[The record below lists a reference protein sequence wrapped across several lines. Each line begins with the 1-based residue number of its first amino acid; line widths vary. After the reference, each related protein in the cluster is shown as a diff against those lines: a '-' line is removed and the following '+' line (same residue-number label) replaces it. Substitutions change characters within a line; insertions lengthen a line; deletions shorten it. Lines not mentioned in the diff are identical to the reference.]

1 MKKDRVVLGAAA
13 LLALAGF
20 AQAGTAVPTQ
30 DFGGGYVPDQN
41 SGVQDQGPV
50 QQEQVQQ
57 IEAPMAQ
64 EQGPVQQVQEQVVY
78 DDATKS
84 AGPDQML
91 SGGAPGV
98 PVNAKPGECYSRC
111 IAPAK
116 YKNVTERIMV
126 KPATERIETIPAKYR
141 EVDKQVVAKDASE
154 RIETT
159 PPKFAWRTERIVL
172 RPASERLR
180 AIPARYETRQDQV
193 VIKPASSRIVTTP
206 PVFRT
211 VKERVLVQAASN
223 KWIRTAVPC
232 SPEDVK
238 LGLTDCETLC
248 LVETPAMYKTVIKK
262 ILVTP
267 PQQKTVTIPAE
278 FETITKDVLVA
289 PARVEKEV
297 IPAEYQTVR
306 KKIMIEPAKTVRIP
320 VPAEYKTIRVK
331 EVVQEASERRVPV
344 PAEYQTITK
353 RIKVSDSQ
361 IVWRAVLCEDKIKDT
376 KVLSV
381 QKSLSQE
388 GFDPG
393 PVDGNYSAQ
402 TQQALRAFQRSKG
415 LPEGGGM
422 TIETLDALGV
432 YE

>member
-1 MKKDRVVLGAAA
+1 MKKDRVALGAAA

-20 AQAGTAVPTQ
+20 AHAN
-30 DFGGGYVPDQN
+30 DFGGGYNPGQDV
-41 SGVQDQGPV
+41 GVQEEPMQDMGPV
-50 QQEQVQQ
+50 Q
-57 IEAPMAQ
+57 
-64 EQGPVQQVQEQVVY
+64 GGGEQVVY
-78 DDATKS
+78 EDVS
-84 AGPDQML
+84 ASVGPDQML
-91 SGGAPGV
+91 SGGVPGV

-111 IAPAK
+111 IAPAR
-116 YKNVTERIMV
+116 YKTVTERIMV
-126 KPATERIETIPAKYR
+126 RPATERIETIPAKYR
-141 EVDKQVVAKDASE
+141 WAEKRVVAKDASE
-154 RIETT
+154 RIETM

-180 AIPARYETRQDQV
+180 AIPAQYQTRQEQV
-193 VIKPASSRIVTTP
+193 VVKPASTRIVTTP

-211 VKERVLVQAASN
+211 VKERVLVQAAST

-232 SPEDVK
+232 APEDVK

-267 PQQKTVTIPAE
+267 PQEKTVTIPAE

-306 KKIMIEPAKTVRIP
+306 KKIMVEPAKTRTIP

-331 EVVQEASERRVPV
+331 EVVQEASERRIPV
-344 PAEYQTITK
+344 PAEYQNITK
-353 RIKVSDSQ
+353 RVKISDSK
-361 IVWRAVLCEDKIKDT
+361 IVWRAVLCEDQIQDT

-381 QKSLSQE
+381 QRALSQE
-388 GFDPG
+388 GFNPG
-393 PVDGNYSAQ
+393 PIDGNYNQS

-422 TIETLDALGV
+422 TIETLEALGV

>member
-1 MKKDRVVLGAAA
+1 MKKDRVALGAAA

-20 AQAGTAVPTQ
+20 AHAN
-30 DFGGGYVPDQN
+30 DFGGGYKPGQDV
-41 SGVQDQGPV
+41 GVQEEPLQEPVV
-50 QQEQVQQ
+50 QQD
-57 IEAPMAQ
+57 M
-64 EQGPVQQVQEQVVY
+64 GSVQEQQVVVY
-78 DDATKS
+78 EDASAS

-91 SGGAPGV
+91 SGGVPGV

-116 YKNVTERIMV
+116 YKTVTERILV
-126 KPATERIETIPAKYR
+126 RPATERIETIPAEYR
-141 EVDKQVVAKDASE
+141 MAEKRVVAKDASE
-154 RIETT
+154 RIETL

-180 AIPARYETRQDQV
+180 AIPAQYETRQEQV
-193 VIKPASSRIVTTP
+193 VIKPSSTRIVTTP

-211 VKERVLVQAASN
+211 VKERVLVQAAST

-232 SPEDVK
+232 APEDVK

-267 PQQKTVTIPAE
+267 PQEKTVTIPAE

-289 PARVEKEV
+289 PARVEREV

-306 KKIMIEPAKTVRIP
+306 KKVMIEPAKTRTIP
-320 VPAEYKTIRVK
+320 VPAEYKTITVK
-331 EVVQEASERRVPV
+331 EVVREASERRIPV
-344 PAEYQTITK
+344 PAEYQNLTK
-353 RIKVSDSQ
+353 RVKVSDSK
-361 IVWRAVLCEDKIKDT
+361 IVWRAVLCEDQIKDT

-381 QKSLSQE
+381 QKALSQE

-393 PVDGNYSAQ
+393 PIDGSYSQ
-402 TQQALRAFQRSKG
+402 STQQALRAFQRSKG

-422 TIETLDALGV
+422 TIETLEALGV

>member
-1 MKKDRVVLGAAA
+1 MKKKDGVVLGAAA
-13 LLALAGF
+13 VFALAGF
-20 AQAGTAVPTQ
+20 VQAQ
-30 DFGGGYVPDQN
+30 DFGGGYDPSQNPGQQDDAGQYEPIQDSGDQ
-41 SGVQDQGPV
+41 V
-50 QQEQVQQ
+50 
-57 IEAPMAQ
+57 
-64 EQGPVQQVQEQVVY
+64 QVQEVSQDAGQEVVES
-78 DDATKS
+78 DDAVQS
-84 AGPDQML
+84 VGPDQML
-91 SGGAPGV
+91 GSGAPDV

-116 YKNVTERIMV
+116 YKNVTEKIMV

-141 EVDKQVVAKDASE
+141 WVEKRVVAKDASE

-180 AIPARYETRQDQV
+180 VIPAKYETRQDQV
-193 VIKPASSRIVTTP
+193 VVKPSSTRIVTTP

-211 VKERVLVQAASN
+211 ERERVLVQAPST
-223 KWIRTAVPC
+223 KWIRMATPC
-232 SPEDVK
+232 SDEDVK

-267 PQQKTVTIPAE
+267 PQEKTVTIPAE
-278 FETITKDVLVA
+278 FETVTREALVS

-306 KKIMIEPAKTVRIP
+306 KKVMIEPARTNRIP

-331 EVVQEASERRVPV
+331 EVTQEASERRIPV

-353 RIKVSDSQ
+353 RVKVSDSK
-361 IVWRAVLCEDKIKDT
+361 IVWRAVLCEDQVKDT
-376 KVLSV
+376 KIISV
-381 QKSLSQE
+381 QKVLSQD
-388 GFDPG
+388 GFYSG
-393 PVDGNYSAQ
+393 AVDGNYNTE
-402 TQQALRAFQRSKG
+402 TQQAVRAYQRSKG
-415 LPEGGGM
+415 LPEGGGL
-422 TIETLDALGV
+422 TIETLEAMGV